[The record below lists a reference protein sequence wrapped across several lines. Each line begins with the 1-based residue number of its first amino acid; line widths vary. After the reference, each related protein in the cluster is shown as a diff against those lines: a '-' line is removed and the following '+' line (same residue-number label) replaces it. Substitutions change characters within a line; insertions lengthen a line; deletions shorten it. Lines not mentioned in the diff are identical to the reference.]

1 MYNSSMDGAVQS
13 SCDPGRGERS
23 LFTLDVRLHL
33 IPIQEKKKE
42 EEAQTQA
49 GQEGGKKNK
58 QNVNYVTRRK
68 IYDGSFKFKSV
79 SIHIECKLT
88 YSKKESITVKLD
100 PPNIIFNPATGYLQ
114 KTCLKQKYRKVEHKK
129 VKKIYDMHILIKIK
143 LLGTFLVVQWLRL
156 CFQCR
161 VCKFNPWLEN

>member
-49 GQEGGKKNK
+49 GQEGGKK
-58 QNVNYVTRRK
+58 QTERK
-68 IYDGSFKFKSV
+68 LCD
-79 SIHIECKLT
+79 
-88 YSKKESITVKLD
+88 KKE
-100 PPNIIFNPATGYLQ
+100 NI
-114 KTCLKQKYRKVEHKK
+114 R
-129 VKKIYDMHILIKIK
+129 
-143 LLGTFLVVQWLRL
+143 W
-156 CFQCR
+156 
-161 VCKFNPWLEN
+161 